1 MAVVLLAV
9 AGAIVLVGVVAG
21 LELFGANTSPLD
33 TERTEQWFVRHAPRP
48 IRHVLQRA
56 DKRFA
61 GGALVAV
68 VFVMLLLASVAVGW
82 ILDTVD
88 ENRGFARWDESA
100 AKWGSAHATTSTTR
114 LLEFATQFGA
124 TGWLLIVLG
133 IIGLIRW
140 QIDRRPSALAYLAV
154 VGLGVSALN
163 NGLKHLVDRE
173 RPNVMQLTGFGG
185 SSFPSGH
192 TAAAA
197 ACWAALAL
205 VAARRRSRALRTVA
219 AAVAMCI
226 TVAVASSRVLLGVHW
241 LTDVIAGVVVGWTWF
256 LLVTVLFG
264 GRLLRFGEP
273 VERIKRTAGV
283 EDELAPSGGAA
294 EPIALN

>member
-226 TVAVASSRVLLGVHW
+226 TVAVASSPRA
-241 LTDVIAGVVVGWTWF
+241 AGCA
-256 LLVTVLFG
+256 LADRCDRRCG
-264 GRLLRFGEP
+264 GRLDMVP
-273 VERIKRTAGV
+273 VGHRAVRRTA
-283 EDELAPSGGAA
+283 AAIRRTGGADQA
-294 EPIALN
+294 NRRRGRRAGTVRWRR